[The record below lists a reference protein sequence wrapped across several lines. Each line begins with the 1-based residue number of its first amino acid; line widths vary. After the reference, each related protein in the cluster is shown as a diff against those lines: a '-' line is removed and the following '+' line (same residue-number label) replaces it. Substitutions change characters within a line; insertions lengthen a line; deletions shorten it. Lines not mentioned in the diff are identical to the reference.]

1 MTSEQKIR
9 AFLFYLGVFIF
20 FAGLP
25 FILSFA
31 LGYKFDPHKFK
42 FTKTGIIVIK
52 TQPANAAVYLNNA
65 LLRDKTPLTI
75 NELLPAKYNLRIEL
89 EKYYPWAREV
99 EVEKGKVSRFEKII
113 LFPLRP
119 HVIQLN
125 KERLSSFWIDPES
138 KLIYYL
144 NQDDSSIYTSNLE
157 GENYKQI
164 APFIAITPLP
174 AGFRLSPDKQ
184 KLLYFNKHQ
193 VAIAYLNKQREGPV
207 QDEPFV
213 MYYPGEGLR
222 DVFWHSDSYH
232 LITISNK
239 KIQARETRIDAPD
252 VDLVN
257 LSRRDSDVFFD
268 TATDTLY
275 FTDYQKAD
283 DGNLYNNLYKIGLN
297 TKTFLLQNLIGTKD
311 KENGQ

>member
-1 MTSEQKIR
+1 MISEQKIR

-20 FAGLP
+20 LAGLP

-31 LGYKFDPHKFK
+31 VGYKFDPHKFK

-52 TQPANAAVYLNNA
+52 TQPANASVYLNNA

-75 NELLPAKYNLRIEL
+75 NELLPAKYNLKIEL
-89 EKYYPWAREV
+89 DKYYSWAREV
-99 EVEKGKVSRFEKII
+99 EVEKGKVSRLEKII

-119 HVIQLN
+119 HIKQLN
-125 KERLSSFWIDPES
+125 KERLSSFWIDATDNN
-138 KLIYYL
+138 IYYV

-157 GENYKQI
+157 GENYKQV
-164 APFIAITPLP
+164 APFIAITPP
-174 AGFRLSPDKQ
+174 PVKFRLSPDKQ

-193 VAIAYLNKQREGPV
+193 VAISSLTRRRDAASQE
-207 QDEPFV
+207 EPFILN
-213 MYYPGEGLR
+213 YPGEGLA

-232 LITISNK
+232 LIIISDR
-239 KIQARETRIDAPD
+239 KIQAREARTDSPA

-257 LSRRDSDVFFD
+257 LSRKNSDVFFD
-268 TATDTLY
+268 TDTDTLY
-275 FTDYQKAD
+275 FTDYQQAG
-283 DGNLYNNLYKIGLN
+283 DGNIYNNLYKIELN

-311 KENGQ
+311 KEDEQ